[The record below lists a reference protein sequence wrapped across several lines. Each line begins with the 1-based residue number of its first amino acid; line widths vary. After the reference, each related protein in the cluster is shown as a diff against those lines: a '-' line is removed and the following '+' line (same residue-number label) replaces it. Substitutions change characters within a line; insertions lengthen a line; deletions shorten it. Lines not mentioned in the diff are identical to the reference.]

1 MKSQSRFTFSA
12 ATLVAVALVLS
23 LAGAT
28 FAADKPAGQPAAKPA
43 EVTLSGDVQCAM
55 CILKKADAKG
65 CQDVL
70 VVADNAGRTEYY
82 LVKNAVSAKFGRTCT
97 APRKAVAT
105 GTVSE
110 KDGKKW
116 LTASKLEAV
125 KG

>member
-1 MKSQSRFTFSA
+1 MKTRNRTSIPV
-12 ATLVAVALVLS
+12 ATVVAVALVLGF
-23 LAGAT
+23 AGAAL
-28 FAADKPAGQPAAKPA
+28 AADTPASKSA
-43 EVTLSGDVQCAM
+43 EVTLTGDVQCAM
-55 CILKKADAKG
+55 CILKKADAKS

-70 VVADNAGRTEYY
+70 VVTDKASRTEYY
-82 LVKNAVSAKFGRTCT
+82 LVKNAVSDKFGMSCMKAR
-97 APRKAVAT
+97 PAVAT

>member
-1 MKSQSRFTFSA
+1 MKTRSRFSFPAT
-12 ATLVAVALVLS
+12 TLVAVALVLG
-23 LAGAT
+23 LTGAAL
-28 FAADKPAGQPAAKPA
+28 AADKPAAKPA
-43 EVTLSGDVQCAM
+43 EVTLTGDVQCAM

-70 VVADNAGRTEYY
+70 VVADKAGKTEYY
-82 LVKNAVSAKFGRTCT
+82 LVKNAVSEKWGMSCMKAR
-97 APRKAVAT
+97 PAVAT

>member
-1 MKSQSRFTFSA
+1 MKAHNRSLFSV
-12 ATLVAVALVLS
+12 ATLVAVVLVLG
-23 LAGAT
+23 LAGAAL
-28 FAADKPAGQPAAKPA
+28 AADKPDAKPA
-43 EVTLSGDVQCAM
+43 EVSLSGNVQCAM

-70 VVADNAGRTEYY
+70 VVTDKAGRTEYY
-82 LVKNAVSAKFGRTCT
+82 LVKNAVSEEFGMSCVKAR
-97 APRKAVAT
+97 PAVAT

>member
-1 MKSQSRFTFSA
+1 MKTQFRFSFPA
-12 ATLVAVALVLS
+12 ATLVAVALVLG
-23 LAGAT
+23 LAGAAL
-28 FAADKPAGQPAAKPA
+28 AADKPAAKPA
-43 EVTLSGDVQCAM
+43 EVTLTGDVQCAM

-70 VVADNAGRTEYY
+70 VVTDKAVKTEYY
-82 LVKNAVSAKFGRTCT
+82 LVKNAVADKFGMSCE

-125 KG
+125 KKG

>member
-1 MKSQSRFTFSA
+1 MKTHLRALS
-12 ATLVAVALVLS
+12 LVASALVLC
-23 LAGAT
+23 LAGAAL
-28 FAADKPAGQPAAKPA
+28 AADKPA
-43 EVTLSGDVQCAM
+43 EVTLTGEVQCAM

-70 VVADNAGRTEYY
+70 VVTDKGAKTEYY
-82 LVKNAVSAKFGRTCT
+82 LVKNAVSEKFGMSCSS
-97 APRKAVAT
+97 PRKAVAI

-116 LTASKLEAV
+116 LAATKIDEK